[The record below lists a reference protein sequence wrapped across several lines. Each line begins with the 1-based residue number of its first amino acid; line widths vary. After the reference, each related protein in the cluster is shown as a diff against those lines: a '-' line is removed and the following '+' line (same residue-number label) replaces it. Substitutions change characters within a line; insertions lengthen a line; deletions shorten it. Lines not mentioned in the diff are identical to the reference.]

1 MTGAQNPVNRSDSDL
16 GRVFWLFSRESIM
29 TDSVMWIIPEAPAP
43 TPAPASMERSASA
56 VLRFGVL
63 DNSKSNADHL
73 LAMIIEGVQAKYPQA
88 AIVRARKPG
97 PAIGATAEVLAELA
111 RETDVVIA
119 AMAD

>member
-1 MTGAQNPVNRSDSDL
+1 
-16 GRVFWLFSRESIM
+16 M

-43 TPAPASMERSASA
+43 ESKAAGVRKQAA
-56 VLRFGVL
+56 GGGLRFGIL

-73 LAMIIEGVQAKYPQA
+73 LGMIVDGVQARYPQA
-88 AIVRARKPG
+88 TIVRTRKPSA
-97 PAIGATAEVLAELA
+97 AIGAGADVLAQLE